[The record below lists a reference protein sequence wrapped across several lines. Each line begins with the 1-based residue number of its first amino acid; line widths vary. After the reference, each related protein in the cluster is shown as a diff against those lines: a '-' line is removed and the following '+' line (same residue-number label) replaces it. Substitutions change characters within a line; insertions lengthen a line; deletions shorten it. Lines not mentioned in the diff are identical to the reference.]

1 MDSFIGFSLFCTL
14 SSQKIEA
21 ALTTQRKAL
30 GYFTHLQYQSITVG
44 ASRLELW
51 GHNQLNERIHYLPDG
66 TLLALIGSPLGDTT
80 LLEAGTKILNTQ
92 KPEEFEIPWDGRVIL
107 LMISADGKRW
117 TIWNDWLGSMPV
129 FHTQIEDGRVASTL
143 EPVVVAAGGFTPD
156 NIFLPGLM
164 SLLINGHF
172 FSDWSLYKNMHVIPP
187 DSVMKWEDEQ
197 FHFTRKWTV
206 KPSQDR
212 WETGWDDLVD
222 EMHEISHRAIAD
234 VLKQQDAWTLPLSS
248 GLDSRLI
255 AAVGADVGAN
265 MYSYAWGEPHT
276 TDVVYSHEIAK
287 VLGLPW
293 KHIAMRKDFLL
304 EYTKRWADWFGSG
317 MHFHGMYQMCF
328 LDAIKDERSAPILSG
343 YIGDVLTGDSVIDSN
358 SHHSVPGKQQL
369 ENKWYSHWLSEEVKT
384 LMKISVDDALE
395 ANAEEIKKQIELV
408 AGARFQQLQFLELWS
423 RQRFF
428 TYFQSSLA
436 DYWRGVATPFLNREF
451 ARFCMSL
458 PRAVLDN
465 RRLLGDVF
473 RRYYGRLAVI
483 PGTYADEPFI
493 VTGRYLLKRR
503 VATHIPITM
512 LQGLLGGFGNI
523 QLRMDMIGMRAAGQE
538 ALWPINETRD
548 QLNEWLD
555 FRQVEQAYQ
564 DVINNLDDI
573 RPLRK
578 LQSIQALAYRLT
590 SR

>member
-1 MDSFIGFSLFCTL
+1 MNSIIGFSLFCTL
-14 SSQKIEA
+14 SSQKIET
-21 ALTTQRKAL
+21 ALTVQREAL
-30 GYFTHLQYQSITVG
+30 FFHSHLQYRSIKIG
-44 ASRLELW
+44 ASQLELW
-51 GHNQLNERIHYLPDG
+51 GRNELSERVHFLPNG
-66 TLLALIGSPLGDTT
+66 ALLVLIGSPLGGTT

-92 KPEEFEIPWDGRVIL
+92 NPDEFEIPWDGRVIL
-107 LMISADGKRW
+107 LMISADGQRW

-129 FHTQIEDGRVASTL
+129 FHSLIEGGRAASTL

-156 NIFLPGLM
+156 NIFLPGLL

-187 DSVMKWEDEQ
+187 DSMMKWEDEQ
-197 FHFTRKWTV
+197 FQFKRKWTV
-206 KPSQDR
+206 KPTQDR

-222 EMHEISHRAIAD
+222 EMHELSHRAVSD

-276 TDVVYSHEIAK
+276 TDVIYSREVAR

-293 KHIAMRKDFLL
+293 KHITMRKDFLL
-304 EYTKRWADWFGSG
+304 EYTKHWADWFGSG

-328 LDAIKDERSAPILSG
+328 LDAIKAERSGPVLSG
-343 YIGDVLTGDSVIDSN
+343 FLGDVLTGDSIVDAA
-358 SHHSVPGKQQL
+358 SHHSVLGKQQL
-369 ENKWYSHWLSEEVKT
+369 ETKWYSHWLSEEVKSI
-384 LMKISVDDALE
+384 MNIPVEAALE

-408 AGARFQQLQFLELWS
+408 PGARFQQLQFLELWS

-428 TYFQSSLA
+428 TYFQSTLA
-436 DYWRGVATPFLNREF
+436 DYWRGVATPFLNRNY
-451 ARFCMSL
+451 ARFCLSL

-483 PGTYADEPFI
+483 PGTYANEPFI
-493 VTGRYLLKRR
+493 VTGRYLLRRR
-503 VATHIPITM
+503 VATQIPFSIHK
-512 LQGLLGGFGNI
+512 GLLGGFENI
-523 QLRMDMIGMRAAGQE
+523 QLRMDMLGMRTAGKKS
-538 ALWPINETRD
+538 LWPIYDTWE
-548 QLNEWLD
+548 QLGEWLD
-555 FRQVEQAYQ
+555 VRQIEQAYH
-564 DVINNLDDI
+564 DVMNNLDDI

-578 LQSIQALAYRLT
+578 LQSIQALAYRLKK
-590 SR
+590 